1 MTDGIRLWKLLRGK
15 IMMLIF
21 LMSAC
26 TPDPLEVKNIPALTP
41 QIVVSSQ
48 IIPDQS
54 VAILLTRT
62 FGALDASDD
71 SDPQKL
77 LDQIAIMDA
86 TVSVSIDGNVYLLDS
101 LGSGIYGGTGIPF
114 TPGAACILNVRSEST
129 GTVTA
134 TANVQSQVSFVQV
147 TAELHYSGREDTLAQ
162 VTYTLSDPAEIS
174 NWYMLTAQR
183 LRRKS
188 AEENIIDPRAF
199 VELVSDAA
207 FDGKKYS
214 DHFLTGFRGYKP
226 GDTLM
231 VSLANVSEEYYHFMQ
246 QRADNRFSLVEFLG
260 EPANY
265 SSNIDG
271 GKGFFNLYVP
281 DIRFFVLK

>member
-1 MTDGIRLWKLLRGK
+1 MTDRKYMDKLLRGT
-15 IMMLIF
+15 ITLLIF
-21 LMSAC
+21 LLSAC
-26 TPDPLEVKNIPALTP
+26 MPDPLEVKNIPALAP

-48 IIPDQS
+48 IIPEQS
-54 VAILLTRT
+54 VAVLLTRT
-62 FGALDASDD
+62 FGALDANDD

-77 LDQIAIMDA
+77 LDQIAVMDA

-101 LGSGIYGGTGIPF
+101 IGDGLYGGTNIPF
-114 TPGAACILNVRSEST
+114 TPGATCTLNVMSEST
-129 GTVTA
+129 GSVS
-134 TANVQSQVSFVQV
+134 ANTKVQSQVSFDQV
-147 TAELHYSGREDTLAQ
+147 TAELHYSGQDDTLAQ
-162 VTYTLSDPAEIS
+162 VTYTLSDPANIA

-183 LRRKS
+183 LRRKN
-188 AEENIIDPRAF
+188 ARENIIDPRAF
-199 VELVSDAA
+199 VELVDDAA

-214 DHFLTGFRGYKP
+214 DRFLTGFRGYKP

-271 GKGFFNLYVP
+271 GKGFFNLYIP